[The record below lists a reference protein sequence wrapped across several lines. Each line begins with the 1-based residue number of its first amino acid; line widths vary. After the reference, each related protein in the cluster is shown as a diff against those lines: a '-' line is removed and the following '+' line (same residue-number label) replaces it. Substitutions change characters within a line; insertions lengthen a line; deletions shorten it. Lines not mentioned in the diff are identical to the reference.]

1 MNPDS
6 AGKTVELDT
15 VLETLMKEQGFE
27 HKMVEQKVFSAWERA
42 VGKLIARNTQ
52 PVSLVKSKLTVHALS
67 HPLVTELTL
76 LRRDIIRK
84 LNAEIG
90 RAAVRELRFQIKPQ
104 CSSLRPTSQ
113 RPRRSHRHNE
123 LVDNLQVA
131 EISAGV
137 LKKVDRTIAD
147 VADPELKTN
156 LRHLFISQCRRSNFE
171 NPDR

>member
-1 MNPDS
+1 MKSDS
-6 AGKTVELDT
+6 SGKTHELDT
-15 VLETLMKEQGFE
+15 VLEALLKEQGFE
-27 HKMVEQKVFSAWERA
+27 HKMIEQKVFGAWEHV
-42 VGKLIARNTQ
+42 VGDLIARNTQ

-76 LRRDIIRK
+76 LRRDIIQK

-90 RAAVRELRFQIKPQ
+90 RVAVGELRFQIKPQ
-104 CSSLRPTSQ
+104 RSSLRPKSQ

-123 LVDNLQVA
+123 LVDNLREA

-147 VADPELKTN
+147 VTDLELKTN
-156 LRHLFISQCRRSNFE
+156 LRHLFISQCRRTISE
-171 NPDR
+171 NADC

>member
-1 MNPDS
+1 MKSDS
-6 AGKTVELDT
+6 SGKTHELDT
-15 VLETLMKEQGFE
+15 VLEALLKEQGFE

-104 CSSLRPTSQ
+104 RSSLRPTSQ
-113 RPRRSHRHNE
+113 RPRRSHRHNVTASS
-123 LVDNLQVA
+123 LRKTK
-131 EISAGV
+131 IPAGV
-137 LKKVDRTIAD
+137 LEGVEHT
-147 VADPELKTN
+147 VAGVPDPELKTN
-156 LRHLFISQCRRSNFE
+156 LRCLFISQSRRAVIDNV
-171 NPDR
+171 NH